1 MDNGKVAATYGKIA
15 NVGCLL
21 PILAV
26 ITSLADI
33 RTALQEDSRI
43 GERFEV
49 RATVDFATHHFSFHR
64 YSAGDGQ
71 TSVSFCSGRVG
82 DLKAG
87 DVAVLS
93 GRMERESYGNHPIAL
108 VTGRKVLGRAR
119 PLPPTPVTS
128 RQLRNAAFEHRPVQ
142 ITGELIDVVRDDID
156 NENMFLVLQDEDG
169 RLVVACAF
177 QKPDQFQKLVGARI
191 SLRGIPSATATGTR
205 RLLDPLILSN
215 GFPDMTV
222 LAPPPDDPFGVPN
235 LDALNV
241 FTSADAL
248 SRMGRRSVR
257 GVVLAV
263 RRPHVLLVRSDSG
276 RIVRVTLRQGNGLPS
291 AGTRVA
297 AVGLPETD
305 AFTINLASAAF
316 RPEKGGNEL
325 PIAKPTD
332 VSGDVL
338 LSNDQNARRRQLWL
352 HGSLLRIRG
361 KVLGTSTRH
370 ADGDTLNLLCDGR
383 NLLVDSGCCP
393 AAALDLPSGSI
404 VEITGVGAV
413 ETESATPSPL
423 LPCVRGLT
431 VVLRSENDLRILST
445 PSWWTAGRLIGVIA
459 GLVILLLVIFLWN
472 RLLQRLIRRRSGELA
487 RMELAKAT
495 SDLRIDERTR
505 LAVELHDSLSQS
517 LTVIGY
523 QISTAQKTLG
533 EKDPETS
540 TCLITAA
547 KMIHSCRTD
556 LRRCLWDLRNDV
568 LDEPDFATAIRKT
581 VEPVADEAI
590 VQIRFVGRRMLLTD
604 STAHALLNIIRELVA
619 NAIRHG
625 RATAIH
631 IAGEVRPDILHV
643 SVRDNGCGFDISSR
657 PGQDEGHFGI
667 DGIKERIE
675 RLQGSF
681 ELSSTPSKGTY
692 ARITIEKDK
701 KTDTQP

>member
-1 MDNGKVAATYGKIA
+1 MDNGKTAATYGKIA

-49 RATVDFATHHFSFHR
+49 RATVDFATHHISFHR

-93 GRMERESYGNHPIAL
+93 GHMERESYGNHPIAL
-108 VTGRKVLGRAR
+108 VTGRKILGHAR
-119 PLPPTPVTS
+119 PLPPVPVTS
-128 RQLRNAAFEHRPVQ
+128 RQLRSAALEHRPVQ
-142 ITGELIDVVRDDID
+142 VTGELIDVVRDDID

-191 SLRGIPSATATGTR
+191 ALRGIPSATATGTR

-316 RPEKGGNEL
+316 RPEKGGNEV
-325 PIAKPTD
+325 PAAKPTD
-332 VSGDVL
+332 VSGDAL
-338 LSNDQNARRRQLWL
+338 LSNDQNARRRQLRL

-361 KVLGTSTRH
+361 EVLGTSTRH

-393 AAALDLPSGSI
+393 VAAHALPSGSI

-445 PSWWTAGRLIGVIA
+445 PPWWTVGRLLAVIG
-459 GLVILLLVIFLWN
+459 GLVVLLLVIFFWN

-505 LAVELHDSLSQS
+505 LAVDIHDSLSQT
-517 LTVIGY
+517 LTGVSF
-523 QISTAQKTLG
+523 QIDAAEKTVG
-533 EKDPETS
+533 ADDAAARGF
-540 TCLITAA
+540 LIVARQTLA
-547 KMIHSCRTD
+547 SCREE
-556 LRRCLWDLRNDV
+556 LRRCLWDLRNNVIGEPNFGKAVERV
-568 LDEPDFATAIRKT
+568 LQPHAKSARITVRFNVPRTA
-581 VEPVADEAI
+581 
-590 VQIRFVGRRMLLTD
+590 LTD
-604 STAHALLNIIRELVA
+604 STAHDVLSIIRELAV

-625 RATAIH
+625 KAAHVRV
-631 IAGEVRPDILHV
+631 AGEKREGVIRF
-643 SVRDNGCGFDISSR
+643 SVTDDGTGFDPER
-657 PGQDEGHFGI
+657 CPGVEEGHFGLR
-667 DGIKERIE
+667 GVRE
-675 RLQGSF
+675 RLNRLGGGRLGI
-681 ELSSTPSKGTY
+681 ESSIGKGTKV
-692 ARITIEKDK
+692 IVEIGK
-701 KTDTQP
+701 